1 MAVYQYLA
9 KDQSGKKFSG
19 IYTDIENTRDLRREL
34 AKVGCELIKA
44 HREKHRT
51 AKRCK
56 VKRREVVT
64 FAYRFASM
72 YAAGL
77 PILNCLA
84 TLEEQTENQG
94 FKSIISEIR
103 KSIQAGSN
111 LKDACSKHADIFSNF
126 FLGMVEAGESSGRL
140 ADTLNLSA
148 AYLEK
153 REDTIRK
160 VISAFAYPVIVTTMC
175 LGAIIFLLT
184 FVMPTFEELYRQV
197 HVSLPGP
204 TLAIIA
210 VSDFIIEKWYTI
222 LVIVALTIIGTKWMS
237 KRQEAQI
244 QWDAFKLKIP
254 LFGKLNRMLV
264 VSHFIRSFATLTS
277 VGVALIEAMDI
288 SCAVSHN
295 HKMTGIVKDLEQMI
309 KAGIPIS
316 LSFKSFKIFPSII
329 PQLAATGEE
338 SGQLSEML
346 NKGADLIDK
355 DIDATVNSLIAKLEP
370 ALTILMGLI
379 VGLLLIGAYLP
390 MFDYMSHLQ

>member
-19 IYTDIENTRDLRREL
+19 VYTDIENTQDLRREL

-44 HREKHRT
+44 NKEKHRA

-56 VKRREVVT
+56 VKRSEVVT
-64 FAYRFASM
+64 FAYRFAGM

-77 PILNCLA
+77 PILNCLE

-94 FKSIISEIR
+94 FKNIIAEIR
-103 KSIQAGSN
+103 RSIQAGSN

-153 REDTIRK
+153 REDTKRK
-160 VISAFAYPVIVTTMC
+160 VKSAFAYPVIVTTLC

-197 HVSLPGP
+197 HVALPGP

-222 LVIVALTIIGTKWMS
+222 LVVVVSIIIGIKWLS
-237 KRQEAQI
+237 KKQEVQI
-244 QWDAFKLKIP
+244 QWDSFKLKIP

-264 VSHFIRSFATLTS
+264 VSHFMRSFATLTS

-288 SCAVSHN
+288 SCAVAHN

-316 LSFKSFKIFPSII
+316 QSLKSFKIFPSVIG
-329 PQLAATGEE
+329 QLAATGEQ